1 MKKIYKIILL
11 LFLSFPNFLYSEI
24 NNKIIAKVGNEII
37 TAFEL
42 KNRINTILFLSNLDL
57 NQANIN
63 RLKDQEFKYLINSK
77 LKKIEVNKY
86 KIKSDEAKLN
96 QHLNNITSNNILG
109 FKKKLIDNNL
119 SYNLFLEDIETE
131 FKWQRLVYTLYL
143 EKINVNDTEIK
154 NEIQKIQNTSI
165 TEFNLE
171 KFDIINKN
179 NFENFSMKL
188 KKDIDKFNFEKSLQ
202 DLDKNNFTVKQSNLG
217 WLNQKV
223 LSERIYNEIKNLKIN
238 EISNPII
245 DENTITYLKIKN
257 KRTSRLD
264 TPNIDKQ
271 KEIISNKKKNELLK
285 MYSNNHLSKVKS
297 NVLIE
302 IK

>member
-223 LSERIYNEIKNLKIN
+223 LSERIYNEIKI
-238 EISNPII
+238 
-245 DENTITYLKIKN
+245 
-257 KRTSRLD
+257 
-264 TPNIDKQ
+264 
-271 KEIISNKKKNELLK
+271 
-285 MYSNNHLSKVKS
+285 
-297 NVLIE
+297 
-302 IK
+302 

>member
-131 FKWQRLVYTLYL
+131 FKGQRLVYTLYL

-171 KFDIINKN
+171 KFNIINKN